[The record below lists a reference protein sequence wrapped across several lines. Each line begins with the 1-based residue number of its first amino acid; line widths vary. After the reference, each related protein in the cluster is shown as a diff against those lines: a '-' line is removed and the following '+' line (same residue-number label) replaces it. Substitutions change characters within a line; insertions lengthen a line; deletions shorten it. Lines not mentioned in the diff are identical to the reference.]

1 MQFVPFAPDVEVNG
15 QTVWS
20 VVAAFAFDRRIPSR
34 FLVEQGIGSLGAD
47 DLVQLAP
54 DGWYSQA
61 AWLRAFQKISEHIG
75 ANVLFAIGK
84 RIPENAQFPD
94 WAKDIET
101 GIRSIDVAYH
111 LNHRRQGRPLFEPE
125 TGSMREGIGHYG
137 FEQVG
142 ARRVRSR
149 CENPYPCDFDLGIL
163 TAIARRFE
171 RTSYVAHLDEQQCR
185 KHGAEACTY
194 EVTW

>member
-34 FLVEQGIGSLGAD
+34 FLVEQGIGTLGED
-47 DLVQLAP
+47 GLVQLEA

-84 RIPENAQFPD
+84 RIPENAQFPE

-101 GIRSIDVAYH
+101 GVQSIDVAYH
-111 LNHRRQGRPLFEPE
+111 LNHRRHGKPM
-125 TGSMREGIGHYG
+125 TEGIGHYG
-137 FEQVG
+137 FERG
-142 ARRVRSR
+142 GSRRLLSR

-171 RTSYVAHLDEQQCR
+171 RTAYVAHVDEQRCR